1 MDILNNSTFIETN
14 SIALISKH
22 TTKSKVIYLILLVS
36 VCVFFVSLFV
46 ISVDVNIQCRG
57 IITTREKQSE
67 VRSPIYGK
75 LISFRLIEN
84 AYVNVGDTVAIVDTT
99 EIQQSIEILVS
110 RIQTIRN
117 EITDLNYLTHASAG
131 TGLNTE
137 LIKSLKY
144 RQEAQRF
151 IADVNYQKA
160 EIENIKKDFERQK
173 QLYNNKVIPQIE
185 YEQSAYKFENAQLR
199 YKQLIESRLGIWQD
213 ELKINESQLLTLQE
227 NMNSQLK
234 EKLKCFITAPLS
246 GFIQNLTSIQLGA
259 VVFPNQELC
268 RISPKDDLLVEMY
281 ISPTDIGYVFEKQ
294 KVRYRIDAFNANQWG
309 FLEGSIQEISND
321 ITLADGQILGFRV
334 LAQLNGLSLNN
345 EGKNATVR
353 KGMTLTANLVLT
365 NRTIAQL
372 LFDDISDW
380 LNPSNI
386 KP

>member
-75 LISFRLIEN
+75 LISVRLIEN

-334 LAQLNGLSLNN
+334 LAQLNGLSLNY

>member
-75 LISFRLIEN
+75 LISVRLIEN